1 MLMMFGSG
9 DDDDDAGD
17 GDVDVYSGD
26 GDPAIQNGDD
36 EVDDNEEGNSS
47 RQWDEPSTDTNR
59 PGQILGIMS
68 VMNLQDMSRNVCLL
82 SWLLSF
88 NTLW

>member
-47 RQWDEPSTDTNR
+47 RQWDEPSTRRIPTV
-59 PGQILGIMS
+59 L
-68 VMNLQDMSRNVCLL
+68 VK
-82 SWLLSF
+82 SWASF
-88 NTLW
+88 QS